1 MSGGAAVPVVD
12 AAPLFT
18 PSLPSSSQ
26 GAADAAIAA
35 SLEEHGAVLLAGLPS
50 AVQMGVAGG
59 GRRRAEALCSVF
71 DLPMAAKRR
80 QQVTVQNPENSN
92 CFWGYAGSAN
102 AAPPP
107 PLGCL
112 LWCRA

>member
-18 PSLPSSSQ
+18 PSMPSSSQ

-35 SLEEHGAVLLAGLPS
+35 SLMEHGAVLLAGLPS
-50 AVQMGVAGG
+50 AVQMGAAAAGG

-92 CFWGYAGSAN
+92 CFWG
-102 AAPPP
+102 
-107 PLGCL
+107 
-112 LWCRA
+112 